1 MVNQKEIKQG
11 GFTLVEVLMVVVII
25 AVMAAIAIPKISS
38 SSETARKNAD
48 IATAHQVKAA
58 LDRYQAEN
66 GIYPKKIP
74 EEFSVSG
81 GTVTAPSLIP
91 KYISKLDAKTTQQRI
106 ADTQKGFGLAALGSD
121 GLIPATPAPTN
132 LIMIYLTD
140 DGLGAEVR
148 AYDATL
154 NTYLWSSSN

>member
-1 MVNQKEIKQG
+1 MGKHGENKQK

-66 GIYPKKIP
+66 GIYPKMADT
-74 EEFSVSG
+74 EFSATA
-81 GTVTAPSLIP
+81 GTVTASNFIP
-91 KYISKLDAKTTQQRI
+91 KYISKLDTTTTQQRTED
-106 ADTQKGFGLAALGSD
+106 AQKGFGVEALGSD
-121 GLIPATPAPTN
+121 GLIPSTSTPTN
-132 LIMIYLTD
+132 IIMVYLSSE
-140 DGLGAEVR
+140 GSGAEVR
-148 AYDATL
+148 AYDSTL
-154 NTYLWSSSN
+154 ENVLWTSSN

>member
-1 MVNQKEIKQG
+1 MVNQKEVKQG

-25 AVMAAIAIPKISS
+25 SVMAAIAIPKVSS

-66 GIYPKKIP
+66 GLYPNKNDT
-74 EEFSVSG
+74 EFSVLE
-81 GTVTAPSLIP
+81 GTVTAPSFIP
-91 KYISKLDAKTTQQRI
+91 KYISKLDATTTQQRVE
-106 ADTQKGFGLAALGSD
+106 DSKKGFGLGALDSN
-121 GLIPATPAPTN
+121 GLIPETPAPTN
-132 LIMIYLTD
+132 LIMIYFTD
-140 DGLGAEVR
+140 DGSGAEVR